1 MFNVTLIFFFFLG
14 GGLNV
19 FNVFLFF
26 FNVLF
31 GFCP

>member
-1 MFNVTLIFFFFLG
+1 MFNVTLNYFFFG
-14 GGLNV
+14 GGLNA